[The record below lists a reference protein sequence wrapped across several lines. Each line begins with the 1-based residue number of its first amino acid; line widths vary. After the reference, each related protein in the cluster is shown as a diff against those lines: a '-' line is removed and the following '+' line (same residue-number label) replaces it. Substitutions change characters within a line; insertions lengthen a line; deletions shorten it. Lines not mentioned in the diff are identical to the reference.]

1 MGYECKRPFSF
12 EHWWAHVVIC
22 LTRSIA
28 RAGPQSSI
36 IFKQDVTM
44 AARMLTFSVFAAFA
58 SLGLLGCG
66 TSCEDLRKT
75 VETVEAD
82 VTACGEDVTCRCKTG
97 REALD
102 AGKKAMDKQCYK
114 DDAEKATLAQAIAV
128 GQALVDTCDRQKLD
142 GEAET
147 IMKMQV

>member
-28 RAGPQSSI
+28 QAGSQSSI

-75 VETVEAD
+75 VLNWAVPVA
-82 VTACGEDVTCRCKTG
+82 ACGDDVACACKAG
-97 REALD
+97 REAID

-114 DDAEKATLAQAIAV
+114 DDTEKALLVQAIAEGEAAV
-128 GQALVDTCDRQKLD
+128 AECDRQKLD

-147 IMKMQV
+147 LMKTQV